1 MTRAGNKNEIESS
14 EGGEG
19 KPGPKAIW
27 NDRVSKSGKKIGC
40 KRAYASVEAKLEDRR
55 RRQRESARKRRAKQR
70 GETLGKEGSCQK
82 DGKDI
87 RVYDRNKEMEGGRK
101 VEECNEG
108 GGGER
113 DDIGDDENNGGSL
126 DFGDNNDPIDVDT
139 DDPEKIRSNGQLD
152 MRRAEQGE
160 YEFQEIE
167 QFGTIVD
174 VAYDGNCGYLSFIG
188 ALKYVKKKC
197 REDVGEFR
205 RDIRNYVENHKNKD
219 KFAFVRK
226 QDLDAIFQEEL
237 EYTGE
242 VDTAHWMEG
251 SLVGAVVADLFNVV
265 VYIYSEKKKD
275 RKKIKRGEGKET
287 RR

>member
-1 MTRAGNKNEIESS
+1 M
-14 EGGEG
+14 
-19 KPGPKAIW
+19 
-27 NDRVSKSGKKIGC
+27 
-40 KRAYASVEAKLEDRR
+40 
-55 RRQRESARKRRAKQR
+55 
-70 GETLGKEGSCQK
+70 
-82 DGKDI
+82 
-87 RVYDRNKEMEGGRK
+87 YDRNKEMDHDKDEKMDDEKGEMEGGGERK
-101 VEECNEG
+101 GENEG
-108 GGGER
+108 GGKAEDCNEGEGEEK
-113 DDIGDDENNGGSL
+113 DDSGEDENNGGSL

-139 DDPEKIRSNGQLD
+139 DDPEKIRSNGELD

-275 RKKIKRGEGKET
+275 RKKNNKGGEGEET
-287 RR
+287 KR

>member
-19 KPGPKAIW
+19 KPGPKPVW
-27 NDRVSKSGKKIGC
+27 SERVYKSGKKIGR

-87 RVYDRNKEMEGGRK
+87 RVHDRNKEMEGGRK

-126 DFGDNNDPIDVDT
+126 DFDDNNDPIDVDT
-139 DDPEKIRSNGQLD
+139 DDPEKI
-152 MRRAEQGE
+152 
-160 YEFQEIE
+160 
-167 QFGTIVD
+167 
-174 VAYDGNCGYLSFIG
+174 
-188 ALKYVKKKC
+188 
-197 REDVGEFR
+197 
-205 RDIRNYVENHKNKD
+205 
-219 KFAFVRK
+219 
-226 QDLDAIFQEEL
+226 
-237 EYTGE
+237 
-242 VDTAHWMEG
+242 
-251 SLVGAVVADLFNVV
+251 
-265 VYIYSEKKKD
+265 
-275 RKKIKRGEGKET
+275 
-287 RR
+287 